1 MAENF
6 LRVENLLRVDGRQLS
21 QSRRAENL
29 LRLDG
34 QKPFSPIHVKVSDVE
49 KENYFVLASRR
60 LKQLPTFGRCF
71 WIEKECSLH
80 RLRRPPTQSWLL

>member
-29 LRLDG
+29 LRLDWENLLRVDG

-60 LKQLPTFGRCF
+60 LKQLPIFGRCHLTL
-71 WIEKECSLH
+71 CD
-80 RLRRPPTQSWLL
+80 